1 MCKSEIMPPV
11 FFFRRQD
18 ATHFAWIKK
27 AQRNKINI
35 SIPLSY
41 QISSVFISVSRSYT
55 LALPCFQIIGTSP
68 KYNSNSTQSFCV
80 LKNHQQVTLK
90 I

>member
-41 QISSVFISVSRSYT
+41 QISSVFIIYLGIT
-55 LALPCFQIIGTSP
+55 LFSDHWNFP
-68 KYNSNSTQSFCV
+68 KV
-80 LKNHQQVTLK
+80 
-90 I
+90 